1 MDEQTE
7 FNPRRRLCPDGTCT
21 GIIGP
26 DGRCGECGRGAGAA
40 DDGPPDLWSATLGDL
55 MPDNDDDG
63 GASVAT
69 GAIGA
74 IGAIGLPATSGET
87 HQMTGDVGSQAS
99 ATVNVTVG
107 GGFDPRRRLCD
118 DGSCVGVIQP
128 NGSCGVCGRRAAP

>member
-26 DGRCGECGRGAGAA
+26 DARCGECGRGAGAA

-55 MPDNDDDG
+55 MPDNDDV
-63 GASVAT
+63 GAPVAT
-69 GAIGA
+69 G
-74 IGAIGLPATSGET
+74 LPVTSGET
-87 HQMTGDVGSQAS
+87 HQMTGDVGSQAN
-99 ATVNVTVG
+99 ATANGG

-118 DGSCVGVIQP
+118 DGSCVGVIEQ